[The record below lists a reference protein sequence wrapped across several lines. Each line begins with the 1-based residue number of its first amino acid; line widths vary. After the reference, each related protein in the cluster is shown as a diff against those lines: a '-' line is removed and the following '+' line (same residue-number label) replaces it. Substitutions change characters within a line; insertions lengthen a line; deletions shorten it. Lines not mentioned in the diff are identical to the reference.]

1 MTKKILCFLVAIAS
15 VSFLFTGCDDDDD
28 VARDYAV
35 TVSLNVPD
43 EITLSDVSELK
54 VVAANITS
62 GAETEIEISGSTG
75 SKVLSAGEYN
85 FRVSGKTD
93 NYNLSGLKQAEIYED
108 KDVSID
114 LTIAAGSGLILK
126 EVYYSGVPSYYI
138 NDGFYEIYNNS
149 DEVQYLDGVILGC
162 ISTGTGLGGPTPWV
176 DENGDLLDRYPMN
189 NSTFYF
195 PGSGEEHPLQ
205 PGESVIVAA
214 DAIDHSARE
223 LTDEDVASPVDLSD
237 ADWETYVE
245 SQYSSDQDESA
256 PNMEVMYHLWGYD
269 FFPGINGSPIVL
281 AKLPEGTSIADFIAD
296 EGNYESNA
304 SLYWFTNLM
313 IPHEYVI
320 DGIDITNAE
329 DGEHYKHLHAS
340 EDVGMTWVYGEDGP
354 GTSGGY
360 SGKSLRRKVVS
371 ITDEGMVI
379 YKDTNNSSE
388 DFILG
393 GQTPTPGVNP
403 SSVD

>member
-1 MTKKILCFLVAIAS
+1 MAKFFLYFLVAIAS
-15 VSFLFTGCDDDDD
+15 LSFLFTGCDDDDD

-43 EITLSDVSELK
+43 DISLSDVSELK

-62 GAETEIEISGSTG
+62 GAETEIAISGSTG
-75 SKVLSAGEYN
+75 SEVLNAGEYN

-93 NYNLSGLKQAEIYED
+93 NYNLSGLTQAEVYED
-108 KDVSID
+108 KEVSID
-114 LTIAAGSGLILK
+114 LVIAAGSGLIFK
-126 EVYYSGVPSYYI
+126 EVYFTGVPSCYWR
-138 NDGFYEIYNNS
+138 DGFYEIYNNS

-162 ISTGTGLGGPTPWV
+162 VSPGTGMGGPTPWV
-176 DENGDLLDRYPMN
+176 DKNGELLDRYPMN

-205 PGESVIVAA
+205 PGESVVVASS
-214 DAIDHSARE
+214 AINHSARE
-223 LTDEDVASPVDLSD
+223 LTDEDVASPVDLSN
-237 ADWETYVE
+237 AEWETYVE
-245 SQYSSDQDESA
+245 GEKDNDENA
-256 PNMEVMYHLWGYD
+256 PNLELMYHLWGFD
-269 FFPGINGSPIVL
+269 FFPFNTGTPLIL
-281 AKLPEGTSIADFIAD
+281 AKLPEGTLMADFID
-296 EGNYESNA
+296 NEDNYERNA
-304 SLYWFTNLM
+304 AISWFNNLM
-313 IPHEYVI
+313 LPHEYVI
-320 DGIDITNAE
+320 DAIDITNAE

-340 EDVGMTWVYGEDGP
+340 EDVGMTWVWGADGP

-371 ITDEGMVI
+371 ITSKGRVI